1 MPLATASQIL
11 QDYSLEVLL
20 LPLNTLGVSNRTGY
34 TSVTFTVTANA
45 DVGATSIS
53 ITASA
58 TTSLKAGNVLSFKAA
73 GQAFRTQVVIL
84 EDKSIATTATSVNIA
99 PLSRRISIN
108 GDNGATAAA
117 TASFIPGLLPLTGIQ
132 TLDLNNQETQVDT
145 THFLSGSGTETA
157 LVRVNRNYSVSGV
170 ALAADEALETVIKPV
185 GALAGNLFNREIYA
199 AATFSDG
206 ERLEGVAKIY
216 ALNFPANQN
225 EVKKYSFT
233 LAFQGRQFTWTQ
245 PYTAFA

>member
-20 LPLNTLGVSNRTGY
+20 LPLNTLGVSDRTT

-53 ITASA
+53 ITASTA
-58 TTSLKAGNVLSFKAA
+58 TNLKAGNVLSFKAT

-99 PLSRRISIN
+99 PLSRRISIS
-108 GDNGATAAA
+108 GDNSATAAA

-145 THFLSGSGTETA
+145 THFLSGAGTETA

>member
-20 LPLNTLGVSNRTGY
+20 LPLNTLGVSNRNTS
-34 TSVTFTVTANA
+34 SVTITAGVA
-45 DVGATSIS
+45 AVGASTIS
-53 ITASA
+53 LTPASA
-58 TTSLKAGNVLSFKAA
+58 ITLRAGNVLSFRA
-73 GQAFRTQVVIL
+73 GSEAYRTQVVVLSDHSNI
-84 EDKSIATTATSVNIA
+84 SGATNVTIA
-99 PLSRRISIN
+99 PLSRAIT
-108 GDNGATAAA
+108 NGATA
-117 TASFIPGLLPLTGIQ
+117 SFVNGLLPLTGIQ

-145 THFLSGSGTETA
+145 TSFLSGPGTETA
-157 LVRVNRNYSVSGV
+157 LVRVNRNYSVSGI

-185 GALAGNLFNREIYA
+185 GAFAGNMFNREIYA

-245 PYTAFA
+245 PYTAFV